1 LNGSVHLLHKSV
13 PTTLH
18 LQATIPTEH
27 TSAAILGSERMGT
40 ATLLR
45 GTGIALTAHYIV
57 AGATSIEATTVEGST
72 HRAKL
77 LGIDFESG
85 VAALGVDVTGTSG
98 VRLRGSEDLAL
109 GEDVFLV
116 ASVGEGRRVN
126 SGVVSS
132 IAPFE
137 AFWEYSLDRAI
148 TVTADNPGLPGGP
161 LLDRFGRMLG
171 IVALSLAE
179 VGKPTLVIPE
189 SAARPVIAEIEKSGT
204 YQSTSPRAWIGIT
217 CYPLR
222 DHVVIAGVLPGSPAE
237 QAGLQPGDLIVALD
251 GEATGDRRALY
262 SRIWR
267 HRRGARL
274 RLRILREEHASEV
287 EVLASTIEEYFA

>member
-1 LNGSVHLLHKSV
+1 MNGSVHLLHKSV

-18 LQATIPTEH
+18 LHATIPAEH
-27 TSAAILGSERMGT
+27 ASSAILGSERMGT

-45 GTGIALTAHYIV
+45 ETGIALTAHYIV
-57 AGATSIEATTVEGST
+57 AGAGEIEATTVEGTT
-72 HRAKL
+72 HRAKV

-85 VAALGVDVTGTSG
+85 VAVLGVDVPGATGL
-98 VRLRGSEDLAL
+98 RLRGSEDLAL

-126 SGVVSS
+126 SGNVSS

-137 AFWEYSLDRAI
+137 AFWEYSLECAV

-161 LLDRFGRMLG
+161 LLDRFGRMVG

-189 SAARPVIAEIEKSGT
+189 SAARAVIGEIEKTGT
-204 YQSTSPRAWIGIT
+204 YRSSSPRAWIGIT

-222 DHVVIAGVLPGSPAE
+222 DHVVVAGVLPGSPAE
-237 QAGLQPGDLIVALD
+237 RAGLQPGDLIVALD
-251 GEATGDRRALY
+251 GEATTDRRTLY

-274 RLRILREEHASEV
+274 RLRVLRKDQASDV
-287 EVLASTIEEYFA
+287 EVLASAIEEYFA

>member
-18 LQATIPTEH
+18 LHATIPGDH
-27 TSAAILGSERMGT
+27 ASAAILGNERMGT

-45 GTGIALTAHYIV
+45 ETGIALTAHYIV
-57 AGATSIEATTVEGST
+57 AGASSIEATTVDGST
-72 HRAKL
+72 HQAKL

-85 VAALGVDVTGTSG
+85 VAALGVDVPGSAG
-98 VRLRGSEDLAL
+98 VRFRGSDDLAL

-126 SGVVSS
+126 SGNVSS

-137 AFWEYSLDRAI
+137 AFWEYSLERAI

-189 SAARPVIAEIEKSGT
+189 SAARAVIGEIEKSGT
-204 YQSTSPRAWIGIT
+204 YRNARPRAWIGIT

-222 DHVVIAGVLPGSPAE
+222 DHVVVAGVLPGSPAE
-237 QAGLQPGDLIVALD
+237 QAGLQAGDLVVALE
-251 GEATGDRRALY
+251 GEATTDRRVLY
-262 SRIWR
+262 ERIWR
-267 HRRGARL
+267 HPRGARL
-274 RLRILREEHASEV
+274 RLRILRDDHASEV
-287 EVLASTIEEYFA
+287 EIVASTVEEYFS

>member
-1 LNGSVHLLHKSV
+1 LNGSVHLLHRSV

-18 LQATIPTEH
+18 LQATIPAEH
-27 TSAAILGSERMGT
+27 ASSAILGNERMGT

-45 GTGIALTAHYIV
+45 ETGIALTAHYIV

-72 HRAKL
+72 HQAKV

-85 VAALGVDVTGTSG
+85 IAALGVDVPQAPG
-98 VRLRGSEDLAL
+98 VRLRGSEDLVL

-126 SGVVSS
+126 SGNVSS

-137 AFWEYSLDRAI
+137 AFWEYSLERAI

-189 SAARPVIAEIEKSGT
+189 TAARPVIAEIEKSGT
-204 YQSTSPRAWIGIT
+204 YRNANPRAWIGVT

-222 DHVVIAGVLPGSPAE
+222 DHVVVAGVLPGSPAE
-237 QAGLQPGDLIVALD
+237 HAGLQPGDLIVAVD
-251 GEATGDRRALY
+251 GEATTDRRALY

-267 HRRGARL
+267 HRRGAGL
-274 RLRILREEHASEV
+274 RLRILRDDHASEV
-287 EVLASTIEEYFA
+287 EVVASSIEEYFS